1 MNYANKV
8 VVVTGASSG
17 IGEES
22 AAEFARQH
30 SSVVIV
36 SRRKEMLD
44 DVAKKLTKYGS
55 EILVCTCDV
64 SQKQQVEQ
72 MSKTVLDKFGRI
84 DILVNNA
91 GFAIYGSILDLKIE
105 EIESQMATNYLGMV
119 YCTKSFLHLLGYSTE
134 FHLW

>member
-22 AAEFARQH
+22 AAEFARRR
-30 SSVVIV
+30 SSVVLV
-36 SRRKEMLD
+36 SRRKETLD

-55 EILVCTCDV
+55 EILVCPCDV

-72 MSKTVLDKFGRI
+72 MSKTTLDKFGQI

-91 GFAIYGSILDLKIE
+91 GFAIYG
-105 EIESQMATNYLGMV
+105 
-119 YCTKSFLHLLGYSTE
+119 
-134 FHLW
+134 